1 MEKRDN
7 RSKSLYIR
15 FTGVTRVLAIFI
27 SALML
32 PKPSTAQ
39 TAAFAAWND
48 PSPHKVQFVTVEKG
62 VKLEVLDWG
71 GNGQPIVLLA
81 GLGNTA
87 HAFDDFA
94 PKLTRNFHV
103 FGITRRGFGVSTIAQ
118 SGYSAD
124 RLGDD
129 VIAVL
134 DSLKIN
140 KPVIIGHSIAGE
152 ELSSIGTRFPQRISK
167 LIYLEA
173 AKPYAYYDKQHGDY
187 LLDAKTL
194 SADLD
199 SAKNTPYDIKLMNA
213 LEADLRI
220 LQQSLHNTKLV
231 IQADRAARSGPSGGP
246 AESDL
251 ASFTAMQKFVA
262 KQLGGSLPEAELRQ
276 TFSQTADGKVG
287 DQKTPSFVYD
297 SVTNGEQRYGA
308 VKVPV
313 LAIEAVPRN
322 TGNQTHAN
330 PAKLK
335 AANDLRTAE
344 ILKQINAFQVGNP
357 SAKIIKIPNA
367 YHYIYLSNQ
376 AEVIKAITE
385 FIKSR

>member
-1 MEKRDN
+1 M
-7 RSKSLYIR
+7 
-15 FTGVTRVLAIFI
+15 TRILAIFI
-27 SALML
+27 SVLIL
-32 PKPSTAQ
+32 PKTSTAQ
-39 TAAFAAWND
+39 TAMFAAWND

-87 HAFDDFA
+87 HAFDGLA

-103 FGITRRGFGVSTIAQ
+103 FGITRRGFGASTIAQ

-152 ELSSIGTRFPQRISK
+152 ELSSIGTRFPQRINK

-199 SAKNTPYDIKLMNA
+199 SAKNSPYDIKLMNA

-220 LQQSLHNTKLV
+220 LQQSLHSTKLV
-231 IQADRAARSGPSGGP
+231 IQADIAARSGPSGGP
-246 AESDL
+246 TESDL
-251 ASFTAMQKFVA
+251 ASFTAMQRFVA
-262 KQLGGSLPEAELRQ
+262 KQLGGLLPEAELRQ
-276 TFSQTADGKVG
+276 TFSQTTYGKVG
-287 DQKTPSFVYD
+287 DQKTPSFVGD
-297 SVTNGEQRYGA
+297 SVLNGEQKYDG

-322 TGNQTHAN
+322 TGNKIHAD

-344 ILKQINAFQVGNP
+344 ILKQINAFQAGNP

-376 AEVIKAITE
+376 DEVIKAITE